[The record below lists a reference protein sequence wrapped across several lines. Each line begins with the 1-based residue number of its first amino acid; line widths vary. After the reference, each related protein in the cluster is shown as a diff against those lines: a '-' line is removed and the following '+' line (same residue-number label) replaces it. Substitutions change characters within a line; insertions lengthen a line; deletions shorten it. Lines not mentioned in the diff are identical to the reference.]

1 MGRRKVQIVD
11 KSPLHLRRRKLSDGR
26 ESLFLDYFTGNSHK
40 YEFLKLY
47 LLPETS
53 TSIKRQNLRT
63 LRKADD
69 ILRERLIFL
78 IDTRAKEQNKKED
91 KNPLLHDWMDTC
103 AERHRLRGLK
113 NMKSIRSC
121 RNLLDTFQPNVR
133 IKDIDKRF
141 CLDLIFWLRNIYI
154 SPLTNKLLSARSSCI
169 YCQIFNMAIN
179 EAIRE
184 GFIKVNPMSMVNRE
198 DKIKVPI
205 IKREFLTIKEVR
217 KLIETPC
224 DKEIVKSAFLFSCFT
239 GLRFSDICD
248 LKWGD
253 VHKNETFPHISIIIR
268 KTQMPLTIPLS
279 KMAIKCLP
287 KRVLSNQDK
296 VFFLMPNAVNKY
308 IREWVEL
315 AGINKYVTYHASR
328 HTFATMMLTLGADIY
343 TISKLLG
350 HKDVS
355 ITAIYAKII
364 DKKKDEAVNRI
375 DKIFDSLKQAFIYDK
390 NT

>member
-1 MGRRKVQIVD
+1 MGRRKIQIVD

-26 ESLFLDYFTGNSHK
+26 ESLFLDHFTGNSHK

-53 TSIKRQNLRT
+53 TSIKRQNLRI
-63 LRKADD
+63 LRQADD

-78 IDTRAKEQNKKED
+78 MNARAKEQNKKED
-91 KNPLLHDWMDTC
+91 RNPSLHDWMDIC

-121 RNLLDTFQPNVR
+121 RTLLDTFQPNVR

-141 CLDLIFWLRNIYI
+141 CLDLIFWLRNTYI
-154 SPLTNKLLSARSSCI
+154 SPLTHKLLSARSSSI
-169 YCQIFNMAIN
+169 YCQIFSMVIN

-184 GFIKVNPMSMVNRE
+184 EFIKVNPISMVNRE

-205 IKREFLTIKEVR
+205 IKRNFLTIKEVR
-217 KLIETPC
+217 KLIDTPC

-253 VHKNETFPHISIIIR
+253 VHINEILPHISIIIR
-268 KTQMPLTIPLS
+268 KTQTPLIIPLS

-287 KRVLSNQDK
+287 KRDFSNKDK

-308 IREWVEL
+308 IREWVKL

-350 HKDVS
+350 HTDVS
-355 ITAIYAKII
+355 ITAIYAEII

-375 DKIFDSLKQAFIYDK
+375 DKIFDSLK
-390 NT
+390 